1 MSVLSD
7 LTAACHR
14 LLDDIEAEYKRATEP
29 VNKPLSALA
38 TFVTTAAVVP
48 SETPPAAVVTPPEVV
63 ATPPEV
69 VTEPVVAPQT
79 HAEALAADA
88 ALAAANAAQ
97 EAAPETSVA
106 TTDTTPT
113 A

>member
-48 SETPPAAVVTPPEVV
+48 SETPPAVVV
-63 ATPPEV
+63 TPPEV